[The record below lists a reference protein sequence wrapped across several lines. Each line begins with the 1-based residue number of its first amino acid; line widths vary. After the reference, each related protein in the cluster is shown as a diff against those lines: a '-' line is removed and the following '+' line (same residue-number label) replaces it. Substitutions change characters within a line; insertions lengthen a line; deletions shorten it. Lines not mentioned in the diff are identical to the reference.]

1 VYFRIQRY
9 ADAAASL
16 KTAVRLRPNYA
27 EAHFNLAVAYV
38 ALKDRK
44 GALDE
49 YNTLRTLDPKLAD
62 AFFQRFLKK

>member
-1 VYFRIQRY
+1 
-9 ADAAASL
+9 L
-16 KTAVRLRPNYA
+16 KPDYG

-49 YNTLRTLDPKLAD
+49 YNLLKTLDPKLAD
-62 AFFQRFLKK
+62 DFFQRFLKR